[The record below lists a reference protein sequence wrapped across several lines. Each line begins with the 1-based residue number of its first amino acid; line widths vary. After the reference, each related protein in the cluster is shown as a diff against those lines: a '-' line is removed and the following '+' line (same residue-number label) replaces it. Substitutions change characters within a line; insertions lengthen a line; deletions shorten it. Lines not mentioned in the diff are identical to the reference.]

1 MKRARLL
8 ALVIAVAISFA
19 FVVGVAGLHR
29 WFGVARVA
37 ITIGLTIWI
46 VLADWSRRQWLPSVP
61 RNVRGLL
68 RLGAA
73 ALLAAETGRVAA
85 VIAKHG
91 FVTGDAIAIL
101 IDVIVLGYL
110 LQGALVELGATPGN
124 LLFDAALRARA
135 EQPAKA
141 LRLAARTTKLYRKWD
156 EAWLLRAGI
165 VGEQQ
170 GPVEQVVVLKRGLRY
185 CPRSKEIRDVLISG
199 LYATSES
206 DEAAVLLEE
215 YRDMFPRSG
224 RPALIDAANAITAGD
239 FASARAHLAEAQ
251 ERAQKEADT
260 EALAKIAR
268 VSGLM
273 PGGVDAGPDTP
284 SG

>member
-1 MKRARLL
+1 VKRARIL
-8 ALVIAVAISFA
+8 APTLGSAIVFA

-46 VLADWSRRQWLPSVP
+46 VLTDWSRRQWLSSVP
-61 RNVRGLL
+61 RRQRGLL
-68 RLGAA
+68 RLGTA
-73 ALLAAETGRVAA
+73 ALLAVETGRVAV

-101 IDVIVLGYL
+101 IDLIVFGYL
-110 LQGALVELGATPGN
+110 LQGALVELGMAPGN
-124 LLFDAALRARA
+124 MLFDAALRARA
-135 EQPAKA
+135 ERPEKA

-165 VGEQQ
+165 VGEQHGQ
-170 GPVEQVVVLKRGLRY
+170 AEQVIVLRKGLRY
-185 CPRSKEIRDVLISG
+185 CPRSKEIRDALISG
-199 LYATSES
+199 LYANGGA

-224 RPALIDAANAITAGD
+224 RPALIDAANALMIGD
-239 FASARAHLAEAQ
+239 AVAARAHLEEAR
-251 ERAQKEADT
+251 ERATKEDDT
-260 EALAKIAR
+260 VALTKIAR
-268 VSGLM
+268 VSTLM
-273 PGGVDAGPDTP
+273 PDPDAPRG
-284 SG
+284 

>member
-1 MKRARLL
+1 VKRARFL
-8 ALVIAVAISFA
+8 ALALGSAISFA
-19 FVVGVAGLHR
+19 FVVGVVGLHR

-37 ITIGLTIWI
+37 ITIALTIWI
-46 VLADWSRRQWLPSVP
+46 VLADWSRRQWLPGVP
-61 RNVRGLL
+61 RKQRGLL

-73 ALLAAETGRVAA
+73 ALLAVETGRVAA

-101 IDVIVLGYL
+101 IDLIVFGYL
-110 LQGALVELGATPGN
+110 SQGALVELGMAPGN
-124 LLFDAALRARA
+124 MLFDAALRARA
-135 EQPAKA
+135 HQPEKA

-170 GPVEQVVVLKRGLRY
+170 GQAEQVVVLRKGLRY
-185 CPRSKEIRDVLISG
+185 CPRSKEIRDALISG
-199 LYATSES
+199 LYANGGA

-224 RPALIDAANAITAGD
+224 RPALIDAANALTVGD
-239 FASARAHLAEAQ
+239 FAVARAHLAEAR
-251 ERAQKEADT
+251 ERAQKEDDT

-268 VSGLM
+268 VISLM
-273 PGGVDAGPDTP
+273 PGGIDADPGTP
-284 SG
+284 SD